1 MTFNNG
7 TDLQR
12 YVDGRQLYKKALSHN
27 FMTKKTYI
35 VGLLVSAAKIQV
47 CEQVCQPIS
56 FHIAVQPWIC
66 SDQYNP
72 FQFPISTQ
80 T

>member
-27 FMTKKTYI
+27 LMTKKTYI
-35 VGLLVSAAKIQV
+35 VGLLAAKIQV
-47 CEQVCQPIS
+47 CEQVCQTIS
-56 FHIAVQPWIC
+56 FHIFSC
-66 SDQYNP
+66 STMDM
-72 FQFPISTQ
+72 FRSI
-80 T
+80 